1 MPSVR
6 IGGESFQLRTNTS
19 SATVVTDGV
28 HKTIYTIP
36 DKNVEVIQSVSIVKD
51 KYEIKYT
58 ITNTGSDKN
67 SIGFQFHLDTMLGN
81 DDSAPFI
88 VDGSKVTKQT
98 VYSGDDIPI
107 GFTVYNQDTGTLSN
121 ADFQAGGIIKGEG
134 IIENPSQLA
143 IGNYSLVDDW
153 DFNSNTGAVGDSG
166 YSLWWDQREI
176 NSGGS
181 FTINTFYGQSVPPTI
196 QDPTKSSGDGPFDLL
211 LQVGANTNK
220 QFRVQLSDA
229 RAINL
234 GIDQLNVLSNTEANQ
249 ALARIDKAIQLVS
262 TERTKYGAYQNA
274 LEHINNNVTNYKVNL
289 TASESR
295 IRDLD
300 MPKEITKLTNN
311 QVILQSAQAMLAQ
324 ANQSSQSILEFLK

>member
-1 MPSVR
+1 MRELAIQAANDTLTAEDRKLIQQEINETVKGIDQIASNTEFNTIKLLNGTNPYPTTTIVGEENFSFNYANVLKTTAVDSNGSFTFGTNEGYPTTDADNNKTLVYGSGGTSMPSVR

-28 HKTIYTIP
+28 HKTIYTIL
-36 DKNVEVIQSVSIVKD
+36 DKNVEVIQFVSIVKD

-88 VDGSKVTKQT
+88 VDASKVTKQT

-166 YSLWWDQREI
+166 YSLWWDLREI
-176 NSGGS
+176 NSGES
-181 FTINTFYGQSVPPTI
+181 FTINTFFGQSVPPTI

-211 LQVGANTNK
+211 LQVGANTN
-220 QFRVQLSDA
+220 Q
-229 RAINL
+229 
-234 GIDQLNVLSNTEANQ
+234 
-249 ALARIDKAIQLVS
+249 
-262 TERTKYGAYQNA
+262 
-274 LEHINNNVTNYKVNL
+274 
-289 TASESR
+289 
-295 IRDLD
+295 
-300 MPKEITKLTNN
+300 
-311 QVILQSAQAMLAQ
+311 
-324 ANQSSQSILEFLK
+324 